1 MGRGLAGLTSS
12 FCFRWFRTLQ
22 KAGAGQLPRRPRP
35 PVAQASS
42 LVTTT
47 IRAPWGRVERPAPIP
62 GARSHEAPSLRACL
76 RGGRAVGQLRIQ
88 SARVGA
94 LPRGVCW
101 SSEASGRRGARR
113 VLPPPRLRA
122 FADWFPLSSPL
133 SPSRTLSPQGLLSQS
148 LCSLSHVRPAD
159 PEVGPGS
166 VLRAPQATPVLSPEC
181 GPQQHPPPVSW
192 QRPRTA
198 APPLASPACAGRP
211 CGEDAAEHLSGAPHP
226 PQHRHG
232 SSS

>member
-1 MGRGLAGLTSS
+1 MGAEQSGS
-12 FCFRWFRTLQ
+12 F
-22 KAGAGQLPRRPRP
+22 
-35 PVAQASS
+35 ASS
-42 LVTTT
+42 PHV
-47 IRAPWGRVERPAPIP
+47 WER
-62 GARSHEAPSLRACL
+62 C
-76 RGGRAVGQLRIQ
+76 
-88 SARVGA
+88 
-94 LPRGVCW
+94 
-101 SSEASGRRGARR
+101 RGASVGPVRPLGEGELAECSPR
-113 VLPPPRLRA
+113 PRLRA

-159 PEVGPGS
+159 PEVGPDS

-181 GPQQHPPPVSW
+181 GPQQHPLPVSW